1 MEKESIESY
10 NFDFPQKS
18 NHSNK
23 PSMSKA
29 SRNQRK
35 HSFNHYKSDKNDD
48 YFKSMKASKQS
59 LDLINN
65 NSNRDEPQIKIV
77 KMSRKQSPNAI
88 ALKKAK

>member
-18 NHSNK
+18 NLSNK

-35 HSFNHYKSDKNDD
+35 QSSKHSKSDKNED
-48 YFKSMKASKQS
+48 YLQSRKASKQS
-59 LDLINN
+59 LDFINK

-77 KMSRKQSPNAI
+77 KMSRKQSPNAL